1 MKLEGGTMERELL
14 LLGLLRE
21 EEMHGYQLNE
31 FIDSHLGETV
41 YLKKPTAYRLLNK
54 MASYGWVTYR
64 EEQEGNRPPRRV
76 YALTAK
82 GESQFQKML
91 RENLVKYEAPEFSG
105 NVGILFL
112 HALSPDEAAT
122 LLRQRRESVE
132 ELLQQV
138 RCHDAHDHTT
148 MLLLLHQT
156 RHLETELE
164 WLDQVITELESG
176 WTAHGSVVGEEEP
189 ALDGG
194 CS

>member
-1 MKLEGGTMERELL
+1 
-14 LLGLLRE
+14 
-21 EEMHGYQLNE
+21 
-31 FIDSHLGETV
+31 
-41 YLKKPTAYRLLNK
+41 
-54 MASYGWVTYR
+54 
-64 EEQEGNRPPRRV
+64 V

-82 GESQFQKML
+82 GETRFQLML

-112 HALSPDEAAT
+112 YALSPGEAVA

-132 ELLQQV
+132 GLLQQV

-164 WLDQVITELESG
+164 WLDQVITELQSS
-176 WTAHGSVVGEEEP
+176 WPTHGPVVGEE
-189 ALDGG
+189 
-194 CS
+194 